1 MSSTDALT
9 PPAPLQRPRAAAWL
23 ALGRVSNAPTVVA
36 NVLAGAWL
44 ATSAPEPANVALT
57 AAAMVCFYVAGMVLN
72 DVLDLSIDSLQRRE
86 RPLVTGEISRSAAR
100 WATGALFGTGAALLA
115 LTGAGALL
123 AGMVLIALI
132 FVYDA
137 WHKGNPLAPVL
148 MAGTRVMVYV
158 VAFAAV
164 GGREWLPVLPAAILL
179 GGYVVGLT
187 QIARAAHGARWPIA
201 LVLAPA
207 AWFAWQLPSAPA
219 LAALAAFTLWSTW
232 TLVDLYRGGGVG
244 AAVHRLIA
252 GMALF
257 DLVVLAVA
265 GAPAVASAVAL
276 LAFIATTA
284 LQRRIP
290 GD

>member
-1 MSSTDALT
+1 MSSTDAT
-9 PPAPLQRPRAAAWL
+9 AAPAPLHRPRAAAWL

-36 NVLAGAWL
+36 NVVAGAWL
-44 ATSAPEPANVALT
+44 ASSAPDPAAVVLVAT
-57 AAAMVCFYVAGMVLN
+57 AMVCFYVAGMVLN
-72 DVLDLSIDSLQRRE
+72 DVLDVAIDSRQRRE
-86 RPLVTGEISRSAAR
+86 RPLVTGEVSVSAAR
-100 WATGALFGTGAALLA
+100 WATAALFGTGAALLA
-115 LTGAGALL
+115 LTGTEALL
-123 AGMVLIALI
+123 AGLVLIALI

-137 WHKGNPLAPVL
+137 WHKGNPFAPVL

-164 GGREWLPVLPAAILL
+164 AEARWESVPLAALLL

-187 QIARAAHGARWPIA
+187 QIARAARGAHWPIL

-207 AWFAWQLPSAPA
+207 AVFAWQLPSAA
-219 LAALAAFTLWSTW
+219 GLAALAAFTLWSTW

-265 GAPAVASAVAL
+265 DAPAEASAVAL
-276 LAFIATTA
+276 IAFIATTA
-284 LQRRIP
+284 LQRRIA

>member
-1 MSSTDALT
+1 MSWTEALT
-9 PPAPLQRPRAAAWL
+9 APAAPRRPRAAAWL

-36 NVLAGAWL
+36 NVAAGAWL
-44 ATSAPEPANVALT
+44 ASAAPEPATVASV
-57 AAAMVCFYVAGMVLN
+57 AAAIVCMYVGGMILN
-72 DVLDLSIDSLQRRE
+72 DIFDVSIDSRARRD
-86 RPLVTGEISRSAAR
+86 RPLVTGEVSLGAAR
-100 WATGALFGTGAALLA
+100 WATAALLGTGSALLASVGTGAFA
-115 LTGAGALL
+115 AGL
-123 AGMVLIALI
+123 VLIALI
-132 FVYDA
+132 FAYDA
-137 WHKGNPLAPVL
+137 WHKNNPLAPGL

-164 GGREWLPVLPAAILL
+164 GGTEWPALAPAALLL

-187 QIARAAHGARWPIA
+187 QIARAARGARWPIV

-207 AWFAWQLPSAPA
+207 AVFAWMLPSPA
-219 LAALAAFTLWSTW
+219 AFAALAAFALWSAW
-232 TLVDLYRGGGVG
+232 TLADLYRGGSVG

-276 LAFIATTA
+276 LAFIATSA

>member
-1 MSSTDALT
+1 MSSTEALG
-9 PPAPLQRPRAAAWL
+9 APGRTRRPQAAAWL

-36 NVLAGAWL
+36 NVAAGAWL
-44 ATSAPEPANVALT
+44 AVAAPEPVTVALV
-57 AAAMVCFYVAGMVLN
+57 AAAIVCLYVAGMVLN
-72 DVLDLSIDSLQRRE
+72 DILDVSVDSQARRE
-86 RPLVTGEISRSAAR
+86 RPLVTGEISLPAAR
-100 WATGALFGTGAALLA
+100 WATAGLLATAAVLLASVGTGAFV
-115 LTGAGALL
+115 AGL
-123 AGMVLIALI
+123 VLIALI

-137 WHKGNPLAPVL
+137 WHKGNPLSPVL

-164 GGREWLPVLPAAILL
+164 GGTDWLSLAPAALLL

-187 QIARAAHGARWPIA
+187 QIARAARGARWPIA

-207 AWFAWQLPSAPA
+207 AGFAWMLPSAAA
-219 LAALAAFTLWSTW
+219 LAALAAFTLWSAW
-232 TLVDLYRGGGVG
+232 TLADLYRGGGVG

-265 GAPAVASAVAL
+265 GAPAGASAIAL
-276 LAFIATTA
+276 LAFIATSA

>member
-1 MSSTDALT
+1 
-9 PPAPLQRPRAAAWL
+9 
-23 ALGRVSNAPTVVA
+23 VA
-36 NVLAGAWL
+36 NVAAGAWL
-44 ATSAPEPANVALT
+44 AVAAPDPADVALA

-72 DVLDLSIDSLQRRE
+72 DILDVSIDARQRRE
-86 RPLVTGEISRSAAR
+86 RPLVTGEISPRAAR
-100 WATGALFGTGAALLA
+100 WATAGLFGAGAALLA
-115 LTGAGALL
+115 LTGTGALL
-123 AGMVLIALI
+123 AGLVLIALI
-132 FVYDA
+132 FLYDA

-164 GGREWLPVLPAAILL
+164 GGTEWLPVVPAAVLL

-187 QIARAAHGARWPIA
+187 QIARAAHGAYWPIA
-201 LVLAPA
+201 LVLAPV
-207 AWFAWQLPSAPA
+207 AWFAWQLPSAAA
-219 LAALAAFTLWSTW
+219 LAALAAFALWSAW
-232 TLVDLYRGGGVG
+232 TLFDLYRGGSVG

-257 DLVVLAVA
+257 DLLVLAVA
-265 GAPAVASAVAL
+265 GAPAMASAVAL

>member
-1 MSSTDALT
+1 MSSTDALA
-9 PPAPLQRPRAAAWL
+9 PPAPLRRPRPAAWL

-36 NVLAGAWL
+36 NVAAGAWL
-44 ATSAPEPANVALT
+44 ATSAPAPTAVALT
-57 AAAMVCFYVAGMVLN
+57 AVAMVCFYVAGMVLN
-72 DVLDLSIDSLQRRE
+72 DILDVAIDSRERPE
-86 RPLVTGEISRSAAR
+86 RPLVTGEVSLAAAR
-100 WATGALFGTGAALLA
+100 WATAALFATGSALLA
-115 LTGAGALL
+115 LTGTGALL
-123 AGMVLIALI
+123 AGLVLIALI
-132 FVYDA
+132 FLYDA

-148 MAGTRVMVYV
+148 MAATRVMVYV

-164 GGREWLPVLPAAILL
+164 GGSEWQALFPAALLL
-179 GGYVVGLT
+179 GGYVIGLT
-187 QIARAAHGARWPIA
+187 QIARAAQGARWPIA

-207 AWFAWQLPSAPA
+207 AVFAWQLPSAPA

-257 DLVVLAVA
+257 DLLVLAVA
-265 GAPAVASAVAL
+265 GAPAVAAAVAL
-276 LAFIATTA
+276 LAVIATTA